1 MAVFMAVAPLSAQEH
16 KQVEVTK
23 NYTHEVS
30 SAKKLTAPT
39 EISDAPVIEPEII
52 YNVNPE
58 TWQVALED
66 HNFKPAKA
74 GYADDFFRPQNF
86 FARIAAGYPLGSD
99 AAVRYTAHNKHL
111 GYFGVGIDHEA
122 NFAKRTN
129 GYEIIQS

>member
-1 MAVFMAVAPLSAQEH
+1 MALFMAVAPLSAQEH

-39 EISDAPVIEPEII
+39 EITDAPVIEPEII

-122 NFAKRTN
+122 NFANRTN
-129 GYEIIQS
+129 G